1 MKLKTIQS
9 AALSIL
15 LHGVFIFGLVS
26 ITLPYQKQKVQK
38 KLIKSYLLFK
48 SSAVVSEPVNNS
60 TDMSDEVTVQ
70 GAHKTVTSTQ
80 ANIPEE
86 IELEIYSVAKL
97 TLREE
102 KTTSPDATA
111 TISSRK
117 LQTVVSQYIQNL
129 HSKELGTISESS
141 LNEFRKPK
149 PLIDKSIPLSTNQR
163 LKALS
168 SPFAPKGSDIIVISE
183 FGPNEKTIMLGDS
196 CFTITQTAL
205 DDKVWKGAS
214 LWAGSNSCGKYDKY
228 DGQLQRSLNKYLQK

>member
-1 MKLKTIQS
+1 ML
-9 AALSIL
+9 
-15 LHGVFIFGLVS
+15 
-26 ITLPYQKQKVQK
+26 
-38 KLIKSYLLFK
+38 
-48 SSAVVSEPVNNS
+48 
-60 TDMSDEVTVQ
+60 DEIIVQ
-70 GAHKTVTSTQ
+70 GVHKTEKSTQ
-80 ANIPEE
+80 PNIPED
-86 IELEIYSVAKL
+86 IELEIDSVAKPS
-97 TLREE
+97 LRGE
-102 KTTSPDATA
+102 KTSPPDVTA

-149 PLIDKSIPLSTNQR
+149 PLIDKSTPLSTNQR

-168 SPFAPKGSDIIVISE
+168 SSFAPADSGIIVISE
-183 FGPNEKTIMLGDS
+183 FGPDEKVIMLGDS

-205 DDKVWKGAS
+205 NDKIWKGAS